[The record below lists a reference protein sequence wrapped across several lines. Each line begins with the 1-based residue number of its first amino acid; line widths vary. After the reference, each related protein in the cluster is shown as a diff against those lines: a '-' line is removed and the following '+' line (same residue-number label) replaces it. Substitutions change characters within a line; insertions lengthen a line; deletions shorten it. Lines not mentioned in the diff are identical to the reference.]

1 MNKIDDGGPVAPN
14 MVTQKFVDANTVVED
29 TVKAEGGLTLRDY
42 FAAAALQGWLAS
54 WPEQGTPHPSEN
66 YNALNVANL
75 SYRMADAMLAARKEV
90 NHECNNP

>member
-1 MNKIDDGGPVAPN
+1 MSKIDDGGYAFPRAATETNNPN
-14 MVTQKFVDANTVVED
+14 MFFEPQ
-29 TVKAEGGLTLRDY
+29 EGMTLRDY

-75 SYRMADAMLAARKEV
+75 SYRMADAMLAARKEGA
-90 NHECNNP
+90 NE